1 MVVILGLMKEEDRM
15 KRKRVE
21 KERVIFLLR
30 RNENEE
36 SSRDVF
42 FF

>member
-36 SSRDVF
+36 SS
-42 FF
+42 